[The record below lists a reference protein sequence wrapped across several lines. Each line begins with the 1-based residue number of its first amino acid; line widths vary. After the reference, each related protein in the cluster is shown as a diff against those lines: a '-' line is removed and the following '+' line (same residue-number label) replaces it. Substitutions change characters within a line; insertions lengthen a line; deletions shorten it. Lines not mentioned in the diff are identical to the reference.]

1 MLRLLMETEMITAR
15 SAKILSYIVEHYIDE
30 ASPVP
35 SQDIADKAELG
46 VSPATIRNEMALLE
60 REGYLLRPHTSAGC
74 VPSDRGYRFYVE
86 SMQNLRLPR
95 DEQRLISHTFHQVE
109 REVEAWVSLTASLL
123 ARLVQNVAVVSL
135 PKSADSRL
143 KHVEFIAVH
152 GPRALAVAV
161 FEGARVKQELVTFN
175 EDVTQESLATVNSR
189 LNTAFRGLTGHEIST
204 MVVELSPL
212 EKQAADYLR
221 GIVHAEEGREN
232 QDPYLE
238 GWQFILNQPEFA
250 SSESMRTLMELVEQ
264 RALLKVISPQT
275 LNMPGVH
282 VVIGKENKDEAIQNC
297 SVVSCRYGI
306 PDEAIGTIAV
316 VGPTRMPYL
325 RTIPTVYYLS
335 SVLSQLLAG
344 LYGRDLPVYRESQ

>member
-1 MLRLLMETEMITAR
+1 MVTAR
-15 SAKILSYIVEHYIDE
+15 SARILSYIVEQYIDQ

-35 SQDIADKAELG
+35 SQEIADRAELG

-60 REGYLLRPHTSAGC
+60 KEGYLLRPHTSAGC
-74 VPSDRGYRFYVE
+74 IPSDRGYRFYVE
-86 SMQNLRLPR
+86 SIEDLRLPR

-135 PKSADSRL
+135 PKSSDCRL
-143 KHVEFIAVH
+143 KHLELIAVH

-161 FEGARVKQELVTFN
+161 LDGARVKQQLVTFN
-175 EDVTQESLATVNSR
+175 EDVNQPVLAAVSAK
-189 LNTAFRGLTGHEIST
+189 LNGAFSGLTAHEISSK
-204 MVVELSPL
+204 VVDLTPL
-212 EKQAADYLR
+212 EKQAADYLV
-221 GIVHAEEGREN
+221 GMVQSEEGREH

-238 GWQFILNQPEFA
+238 GWHFMLNQPEFA
-250 SSESMRTLMELVEQ
+250 TSERMRTLVELVEQ
-264 RALLKVISPQT
+264 RALLRVIAPERLSQ
-275 LNMPGVH
+275 PGVH
-282 VVIGKENKDEAIQNC
+282 VIIGKENKDEAIQNC
-297 SVVSCRYGI
+297 SVVFCRYGI
-306 PDEAIGTIAV
+306 PEEVIGTIAV

-344 LYGRDLPVYRESQ
+344 LYGRELPAYRESE

>member
-1 MLRLLMETEMITAR
+1 MITAR
-15 SAKILSYIVEHYIDE
+15 SAKILSYIIEHYIDE

-46 VSPATIRNEMALLE
+46 VSPATIRNDMALLE
-60 REGYLLRPHTSAGC
+60 KEGYLLRPHTSAGC
-74 VPSDRGYRFYVE
+74 IPSDLGYRLYVE
-86 SMQNLRLPR
+86 SMQNMRLPR

-123 ARLVQNVAVVSL
+123 AQLVQNVAVVSL
-135 PKSADSRL
+135 PKSTDCRL
-143 KHVEFIAVH
+143 KHLQLISVQ

-161 FEGARVKQELVTFN
+161 FDGARVKQQLVTFN
-175 EDVTQESLATVNSR
+175 EDVTQETLAAVSAK
-189 LNTAFRGLTGHEIST
+189 LNTAFSGLTGREISSKT
-204 MVVELSPL
+204 IDLSPL
-212 EKQAADYLR
+212 EKQAAGYLI
-221 GIVHAEEGREN
+221 GMVQAEKGREN

-238 GWQFILNQPEFA
+238 GWHFMLNQPEFA

-264 RALLKVISPQT
+264 RALLKVITPET
-275 LNMPGVH
+275 LNQPGVH

-306 PDEAIGTIAV
+306 PDEATGTIAV

-325 RTIPTVYYLS
+325 RTIPAVYYFS

-344 LYGRDLPVYRESQ
+344 LYGRELPVYRESQ